1 MTIDETIL
9 ILTKC
14 AMCGCEYHLIN
25 KCNKSLE
32 QRDADFNEAI
42 RMAVNALRKSN
53 G

>member
-1 MTIDETIL
+1 MSNEKAIE

-42 RMAVNALRKSN
+42 RMAVDALRKSN